1 MASRAT
7 SPGQIRFVRQRPGNE
22 LCFDCLLP
30 GLVLPS
36 SPDCRAA
43 CSTTVACSF
52 TVKIPCHCEF
62 AGVLCRGGGRSDEW
76 EISYAPVTQQRAG
89 TLFMSGAIRRDIVAL
104 LSLNALYFS

>member
-7 SPGQIRFVRQRPGNE
+7 SPGQIRFVRQRAGNE

-36 SPDCRAA
+36 SPDCRAS
-43 CSTTVACSF
+43 CSTTVALDCVF
-52 TVKIPCHCEF
+52 TVKIKF
-62 AGVLCRGGGRSDEW
+62 AGVLWRGGSRSDEW
-76 EISYAPVTQQRAG
+76 EISYAPLTQQRAG